1 MLTNN
6 QIACR
11 SIGLNVAIQFKY
23 IFGLVLLLC
32 LTSCVTTEEKNGNLE
47 QDADI
52 NALVNNSLVYAQ
64 NGQLALAK
72 NTINKALQID
82 EDNVDAN
89 NIAGLI
95 YGNAG
100 EDPIAVKFFEKA
112 LVLAPSDASTL
123 NNYGNFLCDRG
134 DKKLAEQK
142 FLQAAT
148 NPKNPN
154 PEIAYTNAGLCM
166 LRVPDIPSAEEYFK
180 TALDFQPN
188 NSIALYQLAQ
198 IYFSQGNSRLAMNT
212 LKKYATISRH
222 TPKSLK
228 LGIEIGRQLRDKTFE
243 VSYFNLLQSEF
254 PASQEYQWAVAT
266 MQ

>member
-1 MLTNN
+1 M
-6 QIACR
+6 
-11 SIGLNVAIQFKY
+11 AIQIKY
-23 IFGLVLLLC
+23 IIGSILLLC
-32 LTSCVTTEEKNGNLE
+32 LISCASTDEKTESQE
-47 QDADI
+47 QEADI

-64 NGQLALAK
+64 NGQLAIAK
-72 NTINKALQID
+72 NTINKALEID
-82 EDNVDAN
+82 ADNVDAN

-100 EDPIAVKFFEKA
+100 EDSIAVSFFEKA

-123 NNYGNFLCDRG
+123 NNYGNFLCNRG
-134 DKKLAEQK
+134 EKKLAEQK

-198 IYFSQGNSRLAMNT
+198 IDFTQGNARLARDK
-212 LKKYATISRH
+212 LKQYANIARH

-228 LGIEIGRQLRDKTFE
+228 LGVEIGRQLNDKEFE

-254 PASQEYQWAVAT
+254 PSSQEYQWAVAS
-266 MQ
+266 MR

>member
-1 MLTNN
+1 MTTQLKY
-6 QIACR
+6 I
-11 SIGLNVAIQFKY
+11 IGLI
-23 IFGLVLLLC
+23 LLFC
-32 LTSCVTTEEKNGNLE
+32 LISCTSTDEKNESEE
-47 QDADI
+47 QEADI

-72 NTINKALQID
+72 NTINRALEID
-82 EDNVDAN
+82 ADNVDAN

-100 EDPIAVKFFEKA
+100 EHPIAVNYFEKA
-112 LVLAPSDASTL
+112 LSLSPSDASTL
-123 NNYGNFLCDRG
+123 NNYGNYLCNQG
-134 DKKLAEQK
+134 EKKLAEQK

-148 NPKNPN
+148 NPNNPN

-166 LRVPDIPSAEEYFK
+166 LRVPDIASAEEYFK

-198 IYFSQGNSRLAMNT
+198 IYFNRGNTKLAMNN
-212 LKKYATISRH
+212 LNQYASIAKH

-228 LGIEIGRQLRDKTFE
+228 LGIEIGRQLNDKEFE
-243 VSYFNLLQSEF
+243 VSYFNLLQNEF
-254 PASQEYQWAVAT
+254 PSSQEYQWAVAT